1 MALKQKDLI
10 KQEYRINMW
19 RQGTPDEIY
28 TTFEVE
34 GLTLEECDSL
44 ALQRLKAESDKP
56 ENIHEGMEVIRIDI
70 PAVAEKTTSIGK
82 NGRQQSKPE

>member
-44 ALQRLKAESDKP
+44 ALQRLKVESDKS
-56 ENIHEGMEVIRIDI
+56 ENIHEGMSVVRIDS
-70 PAVAEKTTSIGK
+70 PAVAEKTTFLGS
-82 NGRQQSKPE
+82 NGRQECKPE